1 MLWLSV
7 LSPAEVAGLAV
18 MSLKKGLQCMRPP
31 KQNSHKS
38 KGTLPSI
45 GTLRC
50 ICRCR
55 QTGGLQIFLVAKQT
69 LLRAGD
75 KGFRP
80 SANQPFQGVLERFN
94 MKCFLCND
102 SGCRDGAV
110 VRALA
115 SHQCDPG
122 SILRLSVYVG

>member
-1 MLWLSV
+1 MSWLSV

-50 ICRCR
+50 IFRCS
-55 QTGGLQIFLVAKQT
+55 QTGGWQIFLVAKQT
-69 LLRAGD
+69 NCSEQVTRGSDLQQTNPS
-75 KGFRP
+75 KG
-80 SANQPFQGVLERFN
+80 
-94 MKCFLCND
+94 
-102 SGCRDGAV
+102 
-110 VRALA
+110 
-115 SHQCDPG
+115 
-122 SILRLSVYVG
+122 Y